1 MTPKV
6 SARQDRDSS
15 EFPYVESV
23 SSTSTSLILQMQND
37 DAEAWNRFM
46 TLYVPLI
53 RYWCRK
59 PGGGRLKRTDR
70 QDITQDVLVKV
81 SRAIKDFDVH
91 RTNRSLRAWLR
102 TITENTISDFFE
114 KNEKRRDISRLLSD
128 TGHIKETFRPFFLDS
143 DDPGERVVL
152 MRQVL
157 KMLENRFSEKQ
168 WAIFNLYV
176 NASNSSASVADI
188 MQMKPDT
195 VRKIKNR
202 MLKIIRETYEKLGL
216 GETPPTS

>member
-1 MTPKV
+1 MTPKT

-15 EFPYVESV
+15 EFPYAGSV
-23 SSTSTSLILQMQND
+23 DSTSTFLILQLQND
-37 DAEAWNRFM
+37 DAGAWDRFM

-70 QDITQDVLVKV
+70 QDIAQEVLVKV
-81 SRAIKDFDVH
+81 SRAIKEFDVR

-102 TITENTISDFFE
+102 TITQNTIIDFLE
-114 KNEKRRDISRLLSD
+114 KNEKRRDISLLLSD
-128 TGHIKETFRPFFLDS
+128 TGHIKESFRPFILVVDEPS
-143 DDPGERVVL
+143 ERVVL

-157 KMLENRFSEKQ
+157 KLLENRFSEKQ
-168 WAIFNLYV
+168 WAIFNLYI
-176 NASNSSASVADI
+176 NAGNSSAGVADI

-202 MLKIIRETYEKLGL
+202 MLKKIRETYEKLGL
-216 GETPPTS
+216 DETPPIS